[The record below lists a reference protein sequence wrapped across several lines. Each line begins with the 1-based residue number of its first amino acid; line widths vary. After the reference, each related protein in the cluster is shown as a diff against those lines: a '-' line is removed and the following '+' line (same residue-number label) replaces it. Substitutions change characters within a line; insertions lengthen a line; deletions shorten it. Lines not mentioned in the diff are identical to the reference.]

1 MGEHERTDDRATQQ
15 HEASREAERALTARE
30 RLNRELDALEES
42 LRAMKRAASDRPAGR
57 GPRQRAP
64 HEHGG
69 AG

>member
-1 MGEHERTDDRATQQ
+1 MGRHERTDDRATQE
-15 HEASREAERALTARE
+15 HEAAREAERALTARE

-42 LRAMKRAASDRPAGR
+42 LRAMKRAASEPRAGR
-57 GPRQRAP
+57 GPRQHAP